1 MDNYKQQKLQVLLVA
16 IRISFGYSNN
26 HVKTKLLVCFIFVLS
41 CLSAYTQENYWG
53 AEFLDDKHFIENKI
67 YNRFKKSKVYD
78 KHCTYKT
85 QTIPYFH
92 IRSIYHSELS
102 NNQYLSKL
110 TPALYVKKSFGRKM
124 FMFTTFV
131 YSDSSVYYAY
141 DVMNVEPY
149 KVGEAYDFSTNTVA
163 KDVLIKNNFDYLFI
177 ITPEIEYIWCIKG
190 NKTVI
195 YSMRDHK
202 FIDFYSFYQTVWR
215 ESRPF
220 DFETDIWGPPKLN
233 VK

>member
-1 MDNYKQQKLQVLLVA
+1 
-16 IRISFGYSNN
+16 
-26 HVKTKLLVCFIFVLS
+26 
-41 CLSAYTQENYWG
+41 
-53 AEFLDDKHFIENKI
+53 
-67 YNRFKKSKVYD
+67 
-78 KHCTYKT
+78 
-85 QTIPYFH
+85 
-92 IRSIYHSELS
+92 
-102 NNQYLSKL
+102 
-110 TPALYVKKSFGRKM
+110 
-124 FMFTTFV
+124 MFTTFV

-202 FIDFYSFYQTVWR
+202 FIDFYSFYQV
-215 ESRPF
+215 S
-220 DFETDIWGPPKLN
+220 
-233 VK
+233 

>member
-53 AEFLDDKHFIENKI
+53 TKFLDDKHFIENRV
-67 YNRFKKSKVYD
+67 YNRFTKSKVYD
-78 KHCTYKT
+78 KHCTYTT

-110 TPALYVKKSFGRKM
+110 TPELYVK
-124 FMFTTFV
+124 
-131 YSDSSVYYAY
+131 
-141 DVMNVEPY
+141 N
-149 KVGEAYDFSTNTVA
+149 
-163 KDVLIKNNFDYLFI
+163 
-177 ITPEIEYIWCIKG
+177 ITK
-190 NKTVI
+190 
-195 YSMRDHK
+195 
-202 FIDFYSFYQTVWR
+202 
-215 ESRPF
+215 
-220 DFETDIWGPPKLN
+220 
-233 VK
+233 